1 MGIDG
6 WASVTIYGPKASLDE
21 LEANKFTI
29 PVEDYNRS
37 IPVLVGNTIEC
48 EPLNKISMDTLNRHY
63 FKDNGCI
70 HRIHDHKLEISYD
83 FRNSP
88 IYYYI
93 LLQLVKHPKCCMRSW
108 YETENGDGE
117 VMIARFNSKGEINID
132 CESTCGPEN
141 YHDWPEDTDYS
152 RYNNDFTHNIR
163 PSICNVSHIE
173 YKLHARGP
181 PNTISQLRQTLES
194 KNIKILDH
202 ENDSTLNCEFV
213 TQDVSPI
220 EFCETHIMKYKSC
233 WTEVYYNDTTGV
245 EGKIWGVGN
254 NYEFK
259 MFTKDEEQHLEDFL
273 KKD

>member
-6 WASVTIYGPKASLDE
+6 WASVTIYGPKASLDI

-29 PVEDYNRS
+29 PAEDYNRP
-37 IPVLVGNTIEC
+37 IPVVVGDAINYEHINT
-48 EPLNKISMDTLNRHY
+48 ISMDTLNEHY
-63 FKDNGCI
+63 FKDND
-70 HRIHDHKLEISYD
+70 RINRVHERKLVISYD
-83 FRNSP
+83 YRNSP
-88 IYYYI
+88 IYHYI
-93 LLQLVKHPKCCMRSW
+93 LLQLVKHPKCCIRNF

-117 VMIARFNSKGEINID
+117 VMVARFNSKGEINIE
-132 CESTCGPEN
+132 CKSTCGPEN

-152 RYNNDFTHNIR
+152 RYNNDFTQNIR
-163 PSICNVSHIE
+163 SSICDVSHIE
-173 YKLHARGP
+173 YRLHARGP
-181 PNTISQLRQTLES
+181 LNDISQLRQTLES
-194 KNIKILDH
+194 RNIRIVDH
-202 ENDSTLNCEFV
+202 GNDSTLNCEFI

-245 EGKIWGVGN
+245 EGKSWGVGN

-259 MFTKDEEQHLEDFL
+259 MFTKDEEQHLEDFS